1 MIINYFSVKGFVEP
15 DQLFEPPFTDIDA
28 SGIMGVF
35 DEDVSTKII
44 ELIEEI
50 NLSAIGNN

>member
-1 MIINYFSVKGFVEP
+1 LIINYFSVKGIVEP
-15 DQLFEPPFTDIDA
+15 DQLFEPPFTDIDS

-35 DEDVSTKII
+35 DEDISTKII

-50 NLSAIGNN
+50 NNTVLT